1 MCAVMPQPACN
12 LEVHVD
18 RRTMT
23 ARRRR
28 WPRVLAGIASTF
40 VLLAT
45 GAAAAGAVLYDRL
58 DSNINSL
65 DTTDQLGSRPA
76 KTSAPTEPINILVM
90 GSDSRTGKGNN
101 KKYGNANNAG
111 IEGQRSDTTILFHI
125 SGDRTRALGM
135 SIPRDSLVTLPTC
148 KNKQGQ
154 QQGGYTGRFNEAFD
168 IGGPGCTIK
177 AVEELTGIYVDHFVV
192 VDFNGFKTMVD
203 AVDGVEICLEK
214 PVNDYHSRLNLPA
227 GKQTISGED
236 ALAFVRARET
246 LGDGSDIQRI
256 QRQQDFISSMIR
268 KVTSAGVLINPI
280 KLFNLLDAGT
290 KSLTTDQNLSDLK
303 SMQTIAE
310 SMVDIRP
317 SDITFVTVPFTYNAD
332 MSTVSWDQA
341 KAQRMFKA
349 IINDKPWPEPPT
361 VPPGQDPL
369 TVPPQRIDVVV
380 VNGTS
385 QPNFANVVAED
396 LQAQGYNVVGTRSSA
411 KDVSATR
418 LTYAP
423 TSAEAARTLAYAAD
437 ATRTKVKEGSSTTT
451 MVLKVGA
458 DYSGIKPVITKNK
471 KKDPTD
477 TSAPKTADSSICVS

>member
-1 MCAVMPQPACN
+1 
-12 LEVHVD
+12 
-18 RRTMT
+18 
-23 ARRRR
+23 
-28 WPRVLAGIASTF
+28 
-40 VLLAT
+40 
-45 GAAAAGAVLYDRL
+45 
-58 DSNINSL
+58 
-65 DTTDQLGSRPA
+65 
-76 KTSAPTEPINILVM
+76 M

-111 IEGQRSDTTILFHI
+111 IEGQRSDTTLLFHI

-192 VDFNGFKTMVD
+192 VDFNGFKKMVD

-268 KVTSAGVLINPI
+268 KVTSAGVLTNPI

-290 KSLTTDQNLSDLK
+290 KSLTTDQNLSDLQ
-303 SMQTIAE
+303 SIQAIAE

-317 SDITFVTVPFTYNAD
+317 SDITFVTVPFTYNSD

-341 KAQRMFKA
+341 KSRPDVQGHHQRQA
-349 IINDKPWPEPPT
+349 LARAADGSAGPGPADGTAADASTWWSSTGPRSPTSPTWWPRTCRPRGTTWWAPDPRT
-361 VPPGQDPL
+361 TTSPPPGFP
-369 TVPPQRIDVVV
+369 TP
-380 VNGTS
+380 
-385 QPNFANVVAED
+385 
-396 LQAQGYNVVGTRSSA
+396 
-411 KDVSATR
+411 
-418 LTYAP
+418 P
-423 TSAEAARTLAYAAD
+423 TSAEAARTLAYAAG
-437 ATRTKVKEGSSTTT
+437 ATRTKVKEGSSSTT

-458 DYSGIKPVITKNK
+458 DYSGIKPVVTKNK

>member
-1 MCAVMPQPACN
+1 MA
-12 LEVHVD
+12 
-18 RRTMT
+18 

-58 DSNINSL
+58 DDNINGL
-65 DTTDQLGSRPA
+65 DISDQLGDRPV
-76 KTSAPTEPINILVM
+76 KEVTRTEPINILVM
-90 GSDSRTGKGNN
+90 GSDTRTGKGNN
-101 KKYGNANNAG
+101 KKYGNAYNAG

-135 SIPRDSLVTLPTC
+135 SIPRDSLVTLPVC
-148 KNKQGQ
+148 KNKQGVM
-154 QQGGYTGRFNEAFD
+154 QGGHTGRFNEAFD

-192 VDFNGFKTMVD
+192 VDFNGFKKMVD
-203 AVDGVEICLEK
+203 AVGGVEVCLKE

-256 QRQQDFISSMIR
+256 QRQQDFVSSMIR
-268 KVTSAGVLINPI
+268 KVTSAGVLANPI

-290 KSLTTDQNLSDLK
+290 KSLTTDRQLSNLK
-303 SMQTIAE
+303 SIQAVAE

-317 SDITFVTVPFTYNAD
+317 SDVTFVTVPFVYNSD
-332 MSTVSWDQA
+332 MSTVSWEQPRA
-341 KAQRMFKA
+341 NRLFKA
-349 IINDKPWPEPPT
+349 IIKDQPWPEPPT
-361 VPPGQDPL
+361 TPPGQGPL
-369 TVPPQRIDVVV
+369 TVPPQDIDVVV
-380 VNGTS
+380 VNGTAT
-385 QPNFANVVAED
+385 PGFANVVAAD
-396 LQAQGYNVVGTRSSA
+396 LQEQGYNVVGTRSS
-411 KDVSATR
+411 KTDVDATT
-418 LTYAP
+418 LTYAADR
-423 TSAEAARTLAYAAD
+423 AEAARTLAYAAG
-437 ATRTKVKEGSSTTT
+437 ATETVVTDGSRR
-451 MVLKVGA
+451 VLRLKVGA
-458 DYSGIKPVITKNK
+458 DYSGIQSVVTKK

-477 TSAPKTADSSICVS
+477 TSSPKTADSSFECVS

>member
-1 MCAVMPQPACN
+1 
-12 LEVHVD
+12 
-18 RRTMT
+18 MT
-23 ARRRR
+23 VRRRR

-58 DSNINSL
+58 DNNINTL
-65 DTTDQLGSRPA
+65 DTTDQLGSRPV
-76 KTSAPTEPINILVM
+76 KEIAPTEPINVLVM

-111 IEGQRSDTTILFHI
+111 IEGQRSDTTLLFHI

-135 SIPRDSLVTLPTC
+135 SIPRDSLVTLPMC

-168 IGGPGCTIK
+168 VGGPGCTIK

-192 VDFNGFKTMVD
+192 VDFNGFKKMVD
-203 AVDGVEICLEK
+203 AVDGVEICLEE
-214 PVNDYHSRLNLPA
+214 PVNDYHARLNLPA
-227 GKQTISGED
+227 GRQTISGED

-268 KVTSAGVLINPI
+268 KVTSAGVLTNPI

-290 KSLTTDQNLSDLK
+290 KSLTTDQNLSDLQ
-303 SMQTIAE
+303 SIQAIAE

-317 SDITFVTVPFTYNAD
+317 SDITFVTVPFVYNSD
-332 MSTVSWDQA
+332 GSTVSWDQA
-341 KAQRMFKA
+341 KADRMFKA

-369 TVPPQRIDVVV
+369 TVPPQDIDVVV
-380 VNGTS
+380 VNGTPRS
-385 QPNFANVVAED
+385 GFATTVAQE
-396 LQAQGYNVVGTRSSA
+396 LQAQGYNVVGTRSSD
-411 KDVSATR
+411 KDIAATK
-418 LTYAP
+418 LTYTAP
-423 TSAEAARTLAYAAD
+423 QAESARTLAYAAG
-437 ATRTKVKEGSSTTT
+437 ATQTKVKSGQSTTLI
-451 MVLKVGA
+451 LKVGD
-458 DYSGIKPVITKNK
+458 DYTGITPVVTKK
-471 KKDPTD
+471 KKDPLD
-477 TSAPKTADSSICVS
+477 TSAPKTADTSICVS

>member
-1 MCAVMPQPACN
+1 MA
-12 LEVHVD
+12 
-18 RRTMT
+18 

-28 WPRVLAGIASTF
+28 WPRVLAGVASTF

-58 DSNINSL
+58 DSNINTL
-65 DTTDQLGSRPA
+65 DTTDQLGTRPA
-76 KTSAPTEPINILVM
+76 RDAAPSEPINILVM

-111 IEGQRSDTTILFHI
+111 IEGQRSDTTLLFHI

-148 KNKQGQ
+148 KNRQGQ

-192 VDFNGFKTMVD
+192 VDFNGFKKMVD

-214 PVNDYHSRLNLPA
+214 PVNDYHARLDLPA

-268 KVTSAGVLINPI
+268 KVTSAGVLTNPI

-290 KSLTTDQNLSDLK
+290 KSLTTDQNLSDL
-303 SMQTIAE
+303 SSIQGIAE

-317 SDITFVTVPFTYNAD
+317 SDITFVTVPFTYNDD

-341 KAQRMFKA
+341 KADRMFKA

-369 TVPPQRIDVVV
+369 TVPPQDIDVIV
-380 VNGTS
+380 VNGTPQS
-385 QPNFANVVAED
+385 GFAAIVADD
-396 LQAQGYNVVGTRSSA
+396 LTAQGYNVVGTRSSD
-411 KDVSATR
+411 KDVAVTR
-418 LTYAP
+418 LSYSA
-423 TSAEAARTLAYAAD
+423 SKAEAARTLAYAAG
-437 ATRTKVKEGSSTTT
+437 ATQTKVKGGSNPT
-451 MVLKVGA
+451 MVLKVGE
-458 DYSGIKPVITKNK
+458 DYTGIKPVVTKK
-471 KKDPTD
+471 KKDPLD

>member
-1 MCAVMPQPACN
+1 
-12 LEVHVD
+12 
-18 RRTMT
+18 MT

-396 LQAQGYNVVGTRSSA
+396 LQAEGYNVVGTRSSA

-423 TSAEAARTLAYAAD
+423 TSAEAARTLAYAAG
-437 ATRTKVKEGSSTTT
+437 ATRTKVKDGSSSTT

-471 KKDPTD
+471 KKDPAD

>member
-1 MCAVMPQPACN
+1 MAA
-12 LEVHVD
+12 
-18 RRTMT
+18 R
-23 ARRRR
+23 RRRR

-45 GAAAAGAVLYDRL
+45 GAAAAGAVLYERL
-58 DSNINSL
+58 DNNINSL
-65 DTTDQLGSRPA
+65 DTTDQLGSRPV
-76 KTSAPTEPINILVM
+76 KEIAPTEPINLLVM

-111 IEGQRSDTTILFHI
+111 IEGQRSDTTLLFHI

-135 SIPRDSLVTLPTC
+135 SIPRDSLVTLPMC

-192 VDFNGFKTMVD
+192 VDFNGFKRMVD

-214 PVNDYHSRLNLPA
+214 PVNDYHARLNLPA

-268 KVTSAGVLINPI
+268 KITSAGVLTNPI

-290 KSLTTDQNLSDLK
+290 KSLTTDQNLSDLQ
-303 SMQTIAE
+303 SIQGIAE

-317 SDITFVTVPFTYNAD
+317 SDITFVTVPFVYNAD
-332 MSTVSWDQA
+332 GSTVSWDQA
-341 KAQRMFKA
+341 KSDRMFKA
-349 IINDKPWPEPPT
+349 IINDKEWPEPAT

-369 TVPPQRIDVVV
+369 TVPPQDISVIV
-380 VNGTS
+380 VNGTPKS
-385 QPNFANVVAED
+385 GFATTVAED
-396 LQAQGYNVVGTRSSA
+396 LQAQGYNVVGTRSA
-411 KDVSATR
+411 DKDVASTR
-418 LTYAP
+418 LTYSTAD
-423 TSAEAARTLAYAAD
+423 AEAARTLAYAAGV
-437 ATRTKVKEGSSTTT
+437 TQTKVKSRTGTT
-451 MVLKVGA
+451 MVLKVGS
-458 DYSGIKPVITKNK
+458 DYVGVKPVVTKK

>member
-1 MCAVMPQPACN
+1 MA
-12 LEVHVD
+12 
-18 RRTMT
+18 

-28 WPRVLAGIASTF
+28 WPRVLGGIASTF

-65 DTTDQLGSRPA
+65 DTTDQLGQRPT
-76 KTSAPTEPINILVM
+76 KESAPTEPINILVM

-101 KKYGNANNAG
+101 KKYGNASNAG
-111 IEGQRSDTTILFHI
+111 IEGQRSDTTILFHV
-125 SGDRTRALGM
+125 SGDRSRALGM
-135 SIPRDSLVTLPTC
+135 SIPRDSLVTLPVC

-192 VDFNGFKTMVD
+192 VDFNGFKKMVD

-214 PVNDYHSRLNLPA
+214 PVNDYHARLNLPA

-290 KSLTTDQNLSDLK
+290 KSLTTDKNLASLQ
-303 SMQTIAE
+303 SMQSIAE

-317 SDITFVTVPFTYNAD
+317 SDITFVTVPFTYNTD
-332 MSTVSWDQA
+332 GSTVSWEQP
-341 KAQRMFKA
+341 KADKLFKA

-369 TVPPQRIDVVV
+369 TVPPQSINVLV
-380 VNGTS
+380 VNGT
-385 QPNFANVVAED
+385 PKADFANTVAED
-396 LQAQGYNVVGTRSSA
+396 LQAQGYNVVGTKSSS
-411 KDVSATR
+411 KDTATTR

-423 TSAEAARTLAYAAD
+423 TKAEAARTLAYAAG
-437 ATRTKVKEGSSTTT
+437 ATRTTVKEGSGSKT
-451 MVLKVGA
+451 MVLKVGS
-458 DYSGIKPVITKNK
+458 DYSGIKPVVTKK

-477 TSAPKTADSSICVS
+477 TSAPKTADTSICVS

>member
-1 MCAVMPQPACN
+1 MA
-12 LEVHVD
+12 
-18 RRTMT
+18 

-65 DTTDQLGSRPA
+65 DTTDQLGQRPT
-76 KTSAPTEPINILVM
+76 KEVAPTEPINILVM
-90 GSDSRTGKGNN
+90 GSDSRTGKGNS

-111 IEGQRSDTTILFHI
+111 IEGQRSDTTILFHV
-125 SGDRTRALGM
+125 SGDRSRALGM
-135 SIPRDSLVTLPTC
+135 SIPRDSLVTLPMC

-154 QQGGYTGRFNEAFD
+154 LQGGYTGRFNEAFD

-177 AVEELTGIYVDHFVV
+177 AVEELTAIYVDHFVV
-192 VDFNGFKTMVD
+192 VDFNGFKRMVD
-203 AVDGVEICLEK
+203 AVDGVEICLER

-268 KVTSAGVLINPI
+268 KVTSAGVLTNPI

-290 KSLTTDQNLSDLK
+290 KSLTTDKNLASLQ
-303 SMQTIAE
+303 SIQSIAE
-310 SMVDIRP
+310 SMVEIRP

-332 MSTVSWDQA
+332 GSTVSWDQA
-341 KAQRMFKA
+341 KAQEMFKA
-349 IINDKPWPEPPT
+349 IIKDQPWPEPPT

-369 TVPPQRIDVVV
+369 TVPPQAINVTV
-380 VNGTS
+380 VNGTP
-385 QPNFANVVAED
+385 QPNFATTVAED
-396 LQAQGYNVVGTRSSA
+396 LQAQGYNVVGTKSSS
-411 KDVSATR
+411 KDTATTR
-418 LTYAP
+418 LTYSPA
-423 TSAEAARTLAYAAD
+423 SAEAARTLAYAAG
-437 ATRTKVKEGSSTTT
+437 ATRTKVRDSAGAT
-451 MVLKVGA
+451 MVLKIGS
-458 DYSGIKPVITKNK
+458 DYTGIKSVVTKKK